1 MKLNHLTINI
11 NDRLRSQNATYSN
24 IQLQKIN
31 ITRKKYIG
39 DDIDDLQGII
49 SVENKDTINIIN
61 TNSILLSNKRD
72 FNKKLINHFIHTYQ
86 GT

>member
-1 MKLNHLTINI
+1 MHINHLTITI
-11 NDRLRSQNATYSN
+11 NDRLRYQNTTYSN

-49 SVENKDTINIIN
+49 YVENKDTINIIN

-72 FNKKLINHFIHTYQ
+72 FNKKLINHFLHTYR